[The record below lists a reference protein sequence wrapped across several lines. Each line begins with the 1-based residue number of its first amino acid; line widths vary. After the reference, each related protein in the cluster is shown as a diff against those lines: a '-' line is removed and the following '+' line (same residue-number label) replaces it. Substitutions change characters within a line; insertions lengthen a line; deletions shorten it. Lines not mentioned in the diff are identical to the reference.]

1 MATIAEQLTELQ
13 TVKSGLKTALI
24 NDGTDMSAVPFT
36 GYPGKVQ
43 AMSDRWYDFL
53 NTTCTEIDLS
63 GLSTIRSY
71 MCFEY
76 KNLETIKNMD
86 KMLTN
91 TIGLSAFMGCTAL
104 KNVVIT
110 ENVVMLRSTAFDGCT
125 SLQRLVIGSNV
136 FNLGSSRSLNIGSEA
151 LPATVIMKP
160 TTPPII
166 STSTFGNYVTRIVV
180 PYESRI
186 NYALET
192 NWAAHQSQL
201 EVRLAVSISEGA
213 VNLDQDIL
221 DGDVST
227 YLYRA
232 EAVENTEETGS
243 KTIYCYTNNA
253 TVGQEYGSN
262 ISNVSSL
269 VFEANPDAKGVSA

>member
-13 TVKSGLKTALI
+13 AVKSGLKTALTA
-24 NDGTDMSAVPFT
+24 DGADMSAVPFT
-36 GYPGKVQ
+36 EYPGKVQ
-43 AMSDRWYDFL
+43 TMSDRWRSLLDGSVTEVNIKGVKRLREYIFCASVFLENVNFLDNILNEISAQAFL
-53 NTTCTEIDLS
+53 NCY
-63 GLSTIRSY
+63 GLKSVTIPDSV
-71 MCFEY
+71 
-76 KNLETIKNMD
+76 T
-86 KMLTN
+86 
-91 TIGLSAFMGCTAL
+91 TIGQSAFRGCSVLARL
-104 KNVVIT
+104 VVGSSVNNIGA
-110 ENVVMLRSTAFDGCT
+110 TAFA
-125 SLQRLVIGSNV
+125 IGS
-136 FNLGSSRSLNIGSEA
+136 SHISPTI
-151 LPATVIMKP
+151 IMKP
-160 TTPPII
+160 TTPPQIASNTI
-166 STSTFGNYVTRIVV
+166 GQYVSRIVV

-192 NWAAHQSQL
+192 NWAAHQSKL

-269 VFEANPDAKGVSA
+269 VFEANPDAEGVSA